1 MNIGMT
7 STRFAGL
14 DGVSLEAAKV
24 ANALE
29 RDGHTFSWFAGE
41 LGEKFAPGMTDP
53 AAHFEGGLNQGIE
66 AAAFGSTDAPG
77 LLEHIDTAA
86 EELLGPLRRF
96 VDVYAV
102 EALIVQNALAIPM
115 QLPLGVA
122 LAQLIEETRIP
133 AVAHHHDFSWERD
146 RFSVCAVPDIVA
158 RCFPPIAP
166 NLAHVVINQD
176 ARDELRRR
184 TGAEPLVLPNAMDFE
199 HGPARSGD
207 GQAYR
212 ERAGLAPDDLV
223 LLQPTRVIER
233 KGIELTIDLAA
244 RLADPTV
251 KVVITHESDLTRE
264 YWDRLQIHADAAGV
278 DMRLAPAGDGEG
290 ALADGYAAADLVC
303 FPSLYEGFGNALLE
317 AFFYRRPVF
326 VNRYPVYRRDIAPTG
341 VQCIEIDGE
350 VTDAAVA
357 GAERWL
363 SDPQSAVESIERNYE
378 IGVQH
383 YSYAVVREVFG
394 RAFDSISGSR

>member
-1 MNIGMT
+1 MV

-24 ANALE
+24 ADALSE
-29 RDGHTFSWFAGE
+29 HGTIFAWFAGE
-41 LGEKFAPGMTDP
+41 LGEGFSPGMVDQ
-53 AAHFEGGLNQGIE
+53 AAHFEGTANQEIQ
-66 AAAFGSTDAPG
+66 AAAFGATDTPG
-77 LLEHIDTAA
+77 LVERIDSAA
-86 EELLGPLRRF
+86 DELLRSLRRF
-96 VDVYAV
+96 VERYSVDVLVA
-102 EALIVQNALAIPM
+102 QNALAIPM

-122 LAQLIEETRIP
+122 LTRLIDETGVP
-133 AVAHHHDFSWERD
+133 VVAHHHDFSWERD
-146 RFSVCAVPDIVA
+146 RFSVCTVPEIVG

-184 TGAEPLVLPNAMDFE
+184 TGVEAFLLPNVMDFE
-199 HGPARSGD
+199 QGPVHVGD
-207 GQAYR
+207 GDAFRRQ
-212 ERAGLAPDDLV
+212 AGLGSDDVV

-244 RLADPTV
+244 GLADPSV
-251 KVVITHESDLTRE
+251 RVVITHEADLAE
-264 YWDRLQIHADAAGV
+264 DYWENLQRRASNLGVGLHLVSAGGGASSLADA
-278 DMRLAPAGDGEG
+278 
-290 ALADGYAAADLVC
+290 YAASDLVC

-326 VNRYPVYRRDIAPTG
+326 VNRYSVYQRDIAPAG

-357 GAERWL
+357 QAERWL
-363 SDPQSAVESIERNYE
+363 SDPRGSAEAVERNYE
-378 IGVQH
+378 IGLKR
-383 YSYAVVREVFG
+383 YSYRVVREVFG
-394 RAFDSISGSR
+394 EAFESIRSRSVDR